1 MKFEK
6 KQVYYV
12 VLAFVLCYAIQ
23 AYWSNGASIVG
34 TIYKASFPFLIGA
47 GIAYIV
53 NIVMSLYEMLY
64 TRVIK
69 IECF

>member
-47 GIAYIV
+47 KLPIYCQHCHELI
-53 NIVMSLYEMLY
+53 
-64 TRVIK
+64 
-69 IECF
+69 

>member
-53 NIVMSLYEMLY
+53 NIVMSCS
-64 TRVIK
+64 TRALSK

>member
-34 TIYKASFPFLIGA
+34 TIYKASFPFLIGLW
-47 GIAYIV
+47 
-53 NIVMSLYEMLY
+53 NCLYCQHCHEL
-64 TRVIK
+64 I
-69 IECF
+69 